1 MSEYAEFKGAPR
13 EEYSSAQYT
22 FSIFKKSFPF
32 LLSSPILP
40 YAWNLRIERDKMIPP
55 LHLIFISENYHA
67 HVQFH

>member
-1 MSEYAEFKGAPR
+1 MPEYAEFKGGPR

-40 YAWNLRIERDKMIPP
+40 YA
-55 LHLIFISENYHA
+55 
-67 HVQFH
+67 

>member
-22 FSIFKKSFPF
+22 FSIFKEFSF
-32 LLSSPILP
+32 SPLFSNI
-40 YAWNLRIERDKMIPP
+40 AVCMKFKNRGAMIPP
-55 LHLIFISENYHA
+55 LHLIFLSENYHA